1 MVGIP
6 VNVMRSYC
14 GGAYGSGKFSFE
26 RNGREQRPERE
37 APAGAVQARR
47 AVLGRCGCGQ
57 QMLAVGQ
64 VPSPPYQ
71 PREIF

>member
-1 MVGIP
+1 MADIP
-6 VNVMRSYC
+6 VTVMRSYYE
-14 GGAYGSGKFSFE
+14 GAYGSGKFSFE

-37 APAGAVQARR
+37 APAGAGQALW

-57 QMLAVGQ
+57 GMSAVGQ
-64 VPSPPYQ
+64 VSSPPYQ